1 MTRTI
6 DQIKE
11 GVVKAADKGKK
22 QHPRLDSYTAH
33 ELQRMELP
41 PLRWVIDG
49 LIVVGLWILAGPPK
63 VGKSYLVMDLLLAL
77 STGGLA
83 LGKIRVDETTVCYLA
98 LEDNARRLR
107 FRLSHLALDESGWP
121 HTVHFINSA
130 PRLDAGLLPA
140 LEAWLDEH
148 PGCRII
154 VIDTLARVRGKRNRE
169 DDSYT
174 ADSSVMEGLQ
184 EIAMRRDLAVMI
196 LHHVRKAPGIDIFE
210 TVSGT
215 YGLTGPADGLMILQ
229 RTRGEADATLHITGR
244 DVEERE
250 LALSFD
256 GRAGSW
262 KLMGDAQHYAQSTAR
277 RTLVETVTAK
287 PGLTPKEIA
296 ELAGVKRDS
305 CRHLLI
311 RLRDE
316 GKLRSDDKGRN
327 YPVHSVHGTPEAA
340 SSTAPEPVDGSE
352 VSHSQIHSPNPPVN
366 AVNGRDRDTITRLYT
381 TFKRGQIKDERLAGE
396 LGHLFAQRPAQPAH
410 LARLEEIASEVLA

>member
-1 MTRTI
+1 MSPNH
-6 DQIKE
+6 Q
-11 GVVKAADKGKK
+11 APDKGKK
-22 QHPRLDSYTAH
+22 QHPKLESFTAH

-41 PLRWVIDG
+41 PLRWVIDD

-77 STGGLA
+77 ATGGLA
-83 LGKIRVDETTVCYLA
+83 LGKIRVKPATVCYLA
-98 LEDNARRLR
+98 LEDNPRRLR
-107 FRLSHLALDESGWP
+107 FRLCHLALDESSWP
-121 HTVHFINSA
+121 DTFHLINTA

-148 PGCRII
+148 HACRIV

-184 EIAMRRDLAVMI
+184 EMAMRRDLAVMI
-196 LHHVRKAPGIDIFE
+196 LHHVRKAPGTDIFE

-229 RTRGEADATLHITGR
+229 RTRGEADAVLHITGR

-262 KLMGDAQHYAQSTAR
+262 KLLGDAQHYAQSTER
-277 RTLVETVTAK
+277 RALVETVTAN
-287 PGLTPKEIA
+287 PGRTPKEIA

-316 GKLRSDDKGRN
+316 GTLRSDDKGR
-327 YPVHSVHGTPEAA
+327 YHPVHSVHSTRELV
-340 SSTAPEPVDGSE
+340 SSTATVPVNGSE
-352 VSHSQIHSPNPPVN
+352 VSRSQVHRPNPPVN
-366 AVNGRDRDTITRLYT
+366 AVNGRDRDTITRLFT
-381 TFKRGQIKDERLAGE
+381 AFKRGQVKDERLE
-396 LGHLFAQRPAQPAH
+396 
-410 LARLEEIASEVLA
+410 

>member
-1 MTRTI
+1 MSPQHQET
-6 DQIKE
+6 
-11 GVVKAADKGKK
+11 KAADKGKK
-22 QHPRLDSYTAH
+22 RHPRLESYTAH
-33 ELQRMELP
+33 ELQRMVLP
-41 PLRWVIDG
+41 PLSWVIDG

-77 STGGLA
+77 ATGGLA
-83 LGKIRVDETTVCYLA
+83 LGKIRVEPTTVCYLA

-121 HTVHFINSA
+121 ETFHFINSA

-140 LEAWLDEH
+140 LEVWLDEH

-184 EIAMRRDLAVMI
+184 AIAMRRDLAVMI
-196 LHHVRKAPGIDIFE
+196 LHHVRKAPGTDIFE

-215 YGLTGPADGLMILQ
+215 YGLTGPVDGLMILQ
-229 RTRGEADATLHITGR
+229 RTRGEADAALHITGR

-256 GRAGSW
+256 GHAGSW
-262 KLMGDAQHYAQSTAR
+262 KLLGDAHHYAQSTER
-277 RTLVETVTAK
+277 RTLVEAVTAN
-287 PGLTPKEIA
+287 PGMTPKQIAEIA
-296 ELAGVKRDS
+296 KVKRDS

-316 GKLRSDDKGRN
+316 GKLRSDDKGRY
-327 YPVHSVHGTPEAA
+327 YPIHSVHSTLEDA
-340 SSTAPEPVDGSE
+340 SSTTLGPVNGSE
-352 VSHSQIHSPNPPVN
+352 TPHSQVHSPTPPVN
-366 AVNGRDRDTITRLYT
+366 AVNGSDRETITKLYAAFKHGQVKDTRL
-381 TFKRGQIKDERLAGE
+381 EVE
-396 LGHLFAQRPAQPAH
+396 LSELFAHRPAQPADLER
-410 LARLEEIASEVLA
+410 LAQIADEVLA